1 MRVIINDLGVVT
13 HSSDKREISIDTSI
27 DINGDIDFTDANII
41 GLNLSGS
48 IGATGATGPQGVT
61 GATGATGNVEISG
74 SHIVSIHVGP
84 VIAAGTNQNDATV
97 LPTGNFGY
105 VCRSDSQIKGIV
117 ISNNHI
123 VLGMC
128 FIIINDD
135 HSNNN
140 FKLYPPV
147 GGKLNNESVN
157 IRIDV
162 TAGKTLMLTCFDATI
177 GASRWSVVGI

>member
-1 MRVIINDLGVVT
+1 
-13 HSSDKREISIDTSI
+13 
-27 DINGDIDFTDANII
+27 
-41 GLNLSGS
+41 
-48 IGATGATGPQGVT
+48 
-61 GATGATGNVEISG
+61 
-74 SHIVSIHVGP
+74 
-84 VIAAGTNQNDATV
+84 
-97 LPTGNFGY
+97 
-105 VCRSDSQIKGIV
+105 
-117 ISNNHI
+117 
-123 VLGMC
+123 MC